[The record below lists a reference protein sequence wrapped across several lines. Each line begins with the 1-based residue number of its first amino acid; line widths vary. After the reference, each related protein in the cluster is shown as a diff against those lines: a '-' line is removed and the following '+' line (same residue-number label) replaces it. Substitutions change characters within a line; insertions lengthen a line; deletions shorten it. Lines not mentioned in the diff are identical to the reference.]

1 MREISGFLPS
11 LTKQLGFSRL
21 KPTTS
26 SPATLDNNF
35 LSLALRK
42 ASIHEF
48 HQSQKAIE
56 KSPDALVIT
65 QIVIGQFSTHK
76 NVTFCTPRTPLA
88 CEPTSFPGFRS
99 YPSKGRRENL
109 GTRLLASKLF
119 GGGDGG
125 GKKAPEPFS

>member
-1 MREISGFLPS
+1 MREISGFLPR

-21 KPTTS
+21 KTTTS

-35 LSLALRK
+35 LSLRK

-65 QIVIGQFSTHK
+65 QIVIGQFSTHQ

-88 CEPTSFPGFRS
+88 CEPTSFPGSLS
-99 YPSKGRRENL
+99 YPSTGRRENL